1 MFLIGC
7 RRAAMVALIAAPL
20 AVLLPAHVALVGWRI
35 AVAHAAI
42 CGLAGVALLD
52 GLFVRFNRVA
62 LASPYVP
69 LVSPKVLWPASVAG
83 LFAAPWML
91 GVIERVAFGSAESTL
106 LLMIVLASI
115 GAAVNY
121 ARTLQ
126 RSGADAFV
134 FDDPPA
140 TTTQRLGLQDRVIG

>member
-7 RRAAMVALIAAPL
+7 RRAAMVVLIAAPL

-69 LVSPKVLWPASVAG
+69 LVSPKVLWPASVAA
-83 LFAAPWML
+83 LFAVPWML
-91 GVIERVAFGSAESTL
+91 GAIERVAFGSPESTL

-126 RSGADAFV
+126 RTGADAFV

-140 TTTQRLGLQDRVIG
+140 TTTQRLGLQDRVVG